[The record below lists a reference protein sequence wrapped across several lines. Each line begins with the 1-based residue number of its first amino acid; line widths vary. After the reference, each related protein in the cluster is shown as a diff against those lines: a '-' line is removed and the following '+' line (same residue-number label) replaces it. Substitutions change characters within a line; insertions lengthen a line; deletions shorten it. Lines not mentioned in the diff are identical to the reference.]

1 MVAFRNI
8 ITAALALATPITA
21 AISAAEVTVNI
32 KVVTQKSMA
41 LQQPAQ
47 SISLVNG
54 PLILIG
60 QGPFPKLI
68 FGFADI
74 VTTATAAISQMQ
86 GMPKEPA
93 GPATDAVFEAF
104 REATLLNILIGK
116 AGLFQAVPFI
126 GQPIAAVLRQ
136 IEGVVDTIA
145 FMLIATFEARAS
157 DFQKEASTLT
167 GTLSLCIAKY
177 DGLSVSRNA
186 NTMSTRRAIAV

>member
-104 REATLLNILIGK
+104 PLLNILIGK

>member
-93 GPATDAVFEAF
+93 GPATDAFVRVHQA
-104 REATLLNILIGK
+104 LLNILIGK